1 MSDEQTIFKYG
12 EEVFVAFNDE
22 KDIYRDGWFI
32 FCELGSTGLIVR
44 TKQGGVLLVPIAR
57 LLKMKRK
64 GDNLNDYG
72 SGK

>member
-32 FCELGSTGLIVR
+32 FCELGSTGLIVK
-44 TKQGGVLLVPIAR
+44 TKQGGILLVPIVR
-57 LLKMKRK
+57 LLKMRK
-64 GDNLNDYG
+64 KG
-72 SGK
+72 GKLEEFGN